1 MTKASES
8 RAIKVDT
15 QTSRWRQVVITLSF
29 LLFFFSIPHLLED
42 FAYGEP
48 AAAGISATIL
58 SLVAATAIFVQAL
71 GLYWMGQGRRWGVWV
86 HLAVGLF
93 WPLGA
98 GMAQLPDILAGTPYR
113 AGLISVL
120 FLAGM
125 IVIGI
130 ALLVATVAALWY
142 RET

>member
-1 MTKASES
+1 M
-8 RAIKVDT
+8 
-15 QTSRWRQVVITLSF
+15 L
-29 LLFFFSIPHLLED
+29 
-42 FAYGEP
+42 
-48 AAAGISATIL
+48 
-58 SLVAATAIFVQAL
+58 
-71 GLYWMGQGRRWGVWV
+71 

-93 WPLGA
+93 WPLGV

-120 FLAGM
+120 FLVGM